1 MRIRK
6 KLWNNDAEPILVIM
20 VVLMVLG
27 TINVFSSSFV
37 LGTTD
42 YNDPYHFLT
51 RHLMVMVGGVILFF
65 AFRRINYRRWQSL
78 RGLMFWVILGTFL
91 ALVGVLIPSIGTE
104 VNGARR
110 WLFGVQPAELAK
122 LISLMLAS
130 STLVARI
137 KRGKADSLWNV
148 INPQYG
154 LILLMA
160 ILIEL
165 EPDMGTAAIVL
176 GVPLI
181 MAVVAGM
188 SPKYVLGLLGA
199 VVMIVVVAVNIQPY
213 RMARLKVWFDPWAD
227 AQGMGYQTVQSLST
241 IGSGGFWGMGLGEG
255 VSKYAYLPEAH
266 TDFAFAIFSQEHGY
280 MGNLLVFLLLTM
292 LVLFC
297 VRIANRAP
305 DEYGQILAMG
315 IMVLIAGQAVA
326 NIMMVGGILPVVG
339 VPLPFI
345 SYGGS
350 SLMVTMMAMGML
362 MNICDHGKD
371 RKPEREKTDVQSKE
385 NAAAKPR
392 LRLIK

>member
-199 VVMIVVVAVNIQPY
+199 VVMIVVLAVNIQPY

-371 RKPEREKTDVQSKE
+371 RKPEREKKDVQSKE

>member
-6 KLWNNDAEPILVIM
+6 KIWNNDAEPILVIM

-42 YNDPYHFLT
+42 YNDPYHFLA
-51 RHLMVMVGGVILFF
+51 RHLEVMVGGLILFF
-65 AFRRINYRRWQSL
+65 IFRRINYRRWQPL
-78 RGLMFWVILGTFL
+78 KGLLFWVILGTFA
-91 ALVGVLIPSIGTE
+91 ALVGVLIPSLGTE

-122 LISLMLAS
+122 LIALMLAS

-137 KRGKADSLWNV
+137 KKGQANSWRNV

-154 LILLMA
+154 LIGLMA

-165 EPDMGTAAIVL
+165 EPDMGTAAIVA
-176 GVPLI
+176 GVPII
-181 MAVVAGM
+181 MAVVVGM
-188 SPKYVLGLLGA
+188 SPKYVAWVFGALAA
-199 VVMIVVVAVNIQPY
+199 VVVIAVNIQPY
-213 RMARLKVWFDPWAD
+213 RMARLKVWLDPWAD

-280 MGNLLVFLLLTM
+280 MGNLLVFLLLAM

-305 DEYGQILAMG
+305 DEYGQVLATG
-315 IMVLIAGQAVA
+315 IMILIAGQAVA
-326 NIMMVGGILPVVG
+326 NILMVGGVLPVVG

-362 MNICDHGKD
+362 LNICDHGKD
-371 RKPEREKTDVQSKE
+371 HKKEMAEEKSPKSQE
-385 NAAAKPR
+385 PKPR
-392 LRLIK
+392 LRLVK

>member
-51 RHLMVMVGGVILFF
+51 RHLGVMIGGIVLFF
-65 AFRRINYRRWQSL
+65 CFRHINYRRWQSL

-122 LISLMLAS
+122 LIALMLAS
-130 STLVARI
+130 STLVTRI
-137 KRGKADSLWNV
+137 KKGKANSWGNV

-160 ILIEL
+160 VLIEL

-176 GVPLI
+176 GVPVV

-188 SPKYVLGLLGA
+188 SPKYVMVVIGA
-199 VVMIVVVAVNIQPY
+199 LAAVVVVAVNIQPY

-280 MGNLLVFLLLTM
+280 MGNLLVFLLLAL

-305 DEYGQILAMG
+305 DEYGQILSMG

-362 MNICDHGKD
+362 MNVCDHGKD
-371 RKPEREKTDVQSKE
+371 HKKDTSEEKKQPARPK
-385 NAAAKPR
+385 
-392 LRLIK
+392 LRLVK

>member
-51 RHLMVMVGGVILFF
+51 RHLMVMVGGVVLFF
-65 AFRRINYRRWQSL
+65 CFRKINYRRWQSL
-78 RGLMFWVILGTFL
+78 RGLMFWVILVTLL
-91 ALVGVLIPSIGTE
+91 ALVGVLIPSLGTE

-110 WLFGVQPAELAK
+110 WLFGFQPAELAK

-137 KRGKADSLWNV
+137 KRGKANSWGNV
-148 INPQYG
+148 VNPQYG

-188 SPKYVLGLLGA
+188 SPKYVIGLIGS
-199 VVMIVVVAVNIQPY
+199 VVMVVVVAVNIQPY

-280 MGNLLVFLLLTM
+280 MGNLLVFLLLA
-292 LVLFC
+292 LLILFC

-305 DEYGQILAMG
+305 DEYGQVLAMG

-371 RKPEREKTDVQSKE
+371 RRKDTPEEKTQE
-385 NAAAKPR
+385 TKPR
-392 LRLIK
+392 LRLVK